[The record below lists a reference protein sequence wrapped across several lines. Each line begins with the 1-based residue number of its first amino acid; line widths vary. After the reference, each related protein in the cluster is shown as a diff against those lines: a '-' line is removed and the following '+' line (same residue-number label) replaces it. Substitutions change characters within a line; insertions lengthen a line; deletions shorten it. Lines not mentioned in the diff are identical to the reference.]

1 MTQQVTITTDAQVPL
16 KPLIKSA
23 IRAELRMLE
32 LGLERTQQRLRAF
45 EERYG
50 MTSEEFERRFNAGD
64 LAESL
69 DFIEWAGEIKT
80 YQLLEAQWQALQ
92 KVQLN

>member
-1 MTQQVTITTDAQVPL
+1 MGSQRIAFGITDERVAL
-16 KPLIKSA
+16 DGF
-23 IRAELRMLE
+23 AER
-32 LGLERTQQRLRAF
+32 LERTQQRLRAF

-50 MTSEEFERRFNAGD
+50 MTSEEFEQRFNAGD

-92 KVQLN
+92 KAQLN